1 MNREVHGRTRSEQYL
16 PTALYNKLLLTKYR
30 GNLMEIAQLIASV
43 QGSTAI
49 AAALL
54 IGLAA
59 LGTAIGFGVLGGK
72 FLEGVARQP
81 ELTPMLMLRMF
92 LMAGLVDAFAAI
104 SIVMGLYLMFA
115 KNPFLAEVIK
125 AAGQAAGN

>member
-1 MNREVHGRTRSEQYL
+1 M
-16 PTALYNKLLLTKYR
+16 
-30 GNLMEIAQLIASV
+30 MEIAQLIANV
-43 QGSTAI
+43 QGLTAV

-54 IGLAA
+54 IGLAS

-81 ELTPMLMLRMF
+81 ELSPMLMLRMF

-104 SIVMGLYLMFA
+104 SIVMGLYLIFA
-115 KNPFLAEVIK
+115 SNPFLGEVLK
-125 AAGQAAGN
+125 AAGKTVS

>member
-1 MNREVHGRTRSEQYL
+1 
-16 PTALYNKLLLTKYR
+16 
-30 GNLMEIAQLIASV
+30 MEIAQLIASV
-43 QGSTAI
+43 QGLTAI

-54 IGLAA
+54 VGLAA

-104 SIVMGLYLMFA
+104 SIVMGLYLIFA
-115 KNPFLAEVIK
+115 KNPFLSAVL
-125 AAGQAAGN
+125 QAVAPATH

>member
-1 MNREVHGRTRSEQYL
+1 MG
-16 PTALYNKLLLTKYR
+16 
-30 GNLMEIAQLIASV
+30 IAQLIASV
-43 QGSTAI
+43 QGLTAV

-104 SIVMGLYLMFA
+104 SIVMGLYLIFA
-115 KNPFLAEVIK
+115 TNPFLAPVLK
-125 AAGQAAGN
+125 AATAVATTAAGVK

>member
-1 MNREVHGRTRSEQYL
+1 MD
-16 PTALYNKLLLTKYR
+16 
-30 GNLMEIAQLIASV
+30 IAPLIATV
-43 QGSTAI
+43 QGYTAV

-104 SIVMGLYLMFA
+104 SIVMGLYLIFA
-115 KNPFLAEVIK
+115 TNPFLSAVLK
-125 AAGQAAGN
+125 AASGQ

>member
-1 MNREVHGRTRSEQYL
+1 MVEMASV
-16 PTALYNKLLLTKYR
+16 
-30 GNLMEIAQLIASV
+30 IAQV
-43 QGSTAI
+43 QGLSAI
-49 AAALL
+49 AAGLL

-81 ELTPMLMLRMF
+81 ELTPMLMTRMF

-104 SIVMGLYLMFA
+104 SIVMGLYLFFA
-115 KNPFLAEVIK
+115 NNPFLTAVVD
-125 AAGQAAGN
+125 AAKHVTT

>member
-1 MNREVHGRTRSEQYL
+1 MEVAS
-16 PTALYNKLLLTKYR
+16 
-30 GNLMEIAQLIASV
+30 LIASV
-43 QGSTAI
+43 QGLSAV

-54 IGLAA
+54 IGLSA

-81 ELTPMLMLRMF
+81 ELKGMLMGNMF

-104 SIVMGLYLMFA
+104 GIVMGLYLFFA
-115 KNPFLAEVIK
+115 KNPFLGAVMSYVAK
-125 AAGQAAGN
+125 TAGH